1 MTQTQRILV
10 LDNSVATTGA
20 YRSALA
26 MAQALQ
32 DVVEMQ
38 FVLPKAPEL
47 HSELASAG
55 FRTHVLPMVEIGRSL
70 TRLVTYFPA
79 LIVNGFRLRGILSSE
94 RVDVLVANDYYNLLP
109 TVVRLMGWRGRIL
122 TIVRLLP
129 AGQQPLLNRIWIAA
143 MRFASDQV
151 IAVSNAVAAQ
161 LPRNVRARV
170 LYFPVGRALEA
181 TPFMPPAFGANS
193 MPVKF
198 LYLANYIYG
207 KGQDHALHA
216 FAAFLDSYPSARLRF
231 VGGDMGLSKNAAYR
245 DELVAEATRL
255 GIGGCTEFSGQT
267 EDVVTEIQAA
277 DVVLNFSQS
286 ESFSHTCVEAGLLGR
301 PVIATRCGGPEEI
314 VEDGRT
320 GLLVP
325 VGDQAAMA
333 RAMVELACNPERRH
347 QMGLAAWTRTR
358 ECFGTAG
365 FAATMSRL
373 LAT

>member
-1 MTQTQRILV
+1 ML

-20 YRSALA
+20 YRSAVA
-26 MAQALQ
+26 MAQAIGEHV
-32 DVVEMQ
+32 DTV
-38 FVLPKAPEL
+38 FVLPPVGAH
-47 HSELASAG
+47 HSELASLG
-55 FRTHVLPMVEIGRSL
+55 FHSHQLPMVEIGRSIR
-70 TRLVTYFPA
+70 RLIAYVPM
-79 LIVNGFRLRGILSSE
+79 LIVNGLRLRRMLVSE
-94 RVDVLVANDYYNLLP
+94 RIDALVANDYYNLLP
-109 TVVRLMGWRGRIL
+109 TVVRLMGWRGRII

-161 LPRNVRARV
+161 LPGNVRAQV

-181 TPFMPPAFGANS
+181 IPFMPPASGASS

-216 FAAFLDSYPSARLRF
+216 LAALLDSYPSARLRF
-231 VGGDMGLSKNAAYR
+231 VGGDMGLSRNVAYR

-255 GIGGCTEFSGQT
+255 GVGDCVEFTGQT
-267 EDVVTEIQAA
+267 EDVVMEIQTA

-314 VEDGRT
+314 VEDGST

-325 VGDQAAMA
+325 IGDQVAMA
-333 RAMVELACNPERRH
+333 RAMAELAGNPQRRH
-347 QMGLAAWTRTR
+347 QMGLAAWARTR
-358 ECFGTAG
+358 ECFGAAG

-373 LAT
+373 IAT

>member
-38 FVLPKAPEL
+38 FVLPKAPDL
-47 HSELASAG
+47 HSELASLG
-55 FRTHVLPMVEIGRSL
+55 FRTHILPMVEIGRSL
-70 TRLVTYFPA
+70 ARLVTYFPA
-79 LIVNGFRLRGILSSE
+79 LIVNGFRLRDILLRE

-181 TPFMPPAFGANS
+181 IPFLPPGS
-193 MPVKF
+193 GSDPLPVRF
-198 LYLANYIYG
+198 LYLANYIRG
-207 KGQDHALHA
+207 KGQDQALDA
-216 FAAFLDSYPSARLRF
+216 FAILLKNCVSARLRF
-231 VGGDMGLSKNAAYR
+231 VGGDMGLAKNAAYR
-245 DELVAEATRL
+245 EELVAEVSRL
-255 GIGGCTEFSGQT
+255 GVAEYVEFADQT
-267 EDVVTEIQAA
+267 EDVVTEIQNS

-301 PVIATRCGGPEEI
+301 PVIATKCGGPEEI
-314 VEDGRT
+314 VEGGRT

-325 VGDQAAMA
+325 VGDRAAMA
-333 RAMVELACNPERRH
+333 RAMAELASNRERRH

-358 ECFGTAG
+358 EYFGAAG
-365 FAATMSRL
+365 FAASMSRL
-373 LAT
+373 IAT

>member
-20 YRSALA
+20 FRSALA

-47 HSELASAG
+47 HAELASLG
-55 FRTHVLPMVEIGRSL
+55 FRTHMLPMLEIGRSL
-70 TRLVTYFPA
+70 ARLVTYFPA
-79 LIVNGFRLRGILSSE
+79 LIVNGWRLRKILRRE

-129 AGQQPLLNRIWIAA
+129 AGQQPLLNRVWIAA
-143 MRFASDQV
+143 MRFASDEV

-161 LPRNVRARV
+161 LPGNVRARV

-181 TPFMPPAFGANS
+181 QPFLPPASGGDLI
-193 MPVKF
+193 PVKF
-198 LYLANYIYG
+198 LYLANYIRG

-216 FAAFLDSYPSARLRF
+216 FATLRNSYPYARLRL
-231 VGGDMGLSKNAAYR
+231 VGGDMGLAKNAAYR
-245 DELVAEATRL
+245 DELVSEASRL
-255 GIGGCTEFSGQT
+255 GVGECVEFTGQT
-267 EDVVTEIQAA
+267 EDIVAEIQTA

-333 RAMVELACNPERRH
+333 RAMAELASKPERRH
-347 QMGLAAWTRTR
+347 QMGLAAWARTR
-358 ECFGTAG
+358 ECFGAAG

-373 LAT
+373 IAT